1 MRKSD
6 FSLTRRRL
14 LGAGSTITLI
24 AVAGVIWRGE
34 ERGVFGGAPREAY
47 SPWDLWNAPDIKGTS
62 LALAAAGILAA
73 SPHNTQPWIFH
84 ISDDRIELYAD
95 TSRNLGAFDPYL
107 REMHIGLGCV
117 VETMM
122 QAAGPNGYKVALNI
136 QAGSLLALTHREP
149 RLLAATLD
157 LSRLSKPTEDDALYQ
172 AIPRR
177 HTNRGPYERARG
189 LPASAKMIL
198 MDVAE
203 DDNLQTFLFDDGE
216 ARAHFDNAVI
226 AATEEII
233 ADRDMEEA
241 SGAWM
246 RESPDAILEHRDGL
260 SLDTVGLAPWLT
272 VAAKLLPSASAKGGQ
287 KVWLS
292 QTRDSQLPTAPL
304 TGLIA
309 VRDRYDRAQSL
320 ATGRAWARMQL
331 AATSLGFSMQPL
343 NQPVETIDR
352 ERQLGKEP
360 LSEARLVGLTGD
372 KSWQPTFAF
381 RAGFATREA
390 RESPRRSLKSVTI

>member
-1 MRKSD
+1 MRKPG

-24 AVAGVIWRGE
+24 AVAGIIWRGK
-34 ERGVFGGAPREAY
+34 ERGVFSDAPREAY
-47 SPWDLWNAPDIKGTS
+47 SPWDLWNAPDIEGTS

-73 SPHNTQPWIFH
+73 SPHNTQPWIFR

-122 QAAGPNGYKVALNI
+122 HAAGPNGYRVALNI
-136 QAGSLLALTHREP
+136 PAGSLLSLTERGP
-149 RLLAATLD
+149 RVLVATLA
-157 LSRLSKPTEDDALYQ
+157 LSRLSKPAEDDALYQ

-203 DDNLQTFLFDDGE
+203 DENLQAFLFDDGD
-216 ARAHFDNAVI
+216 ARARFDSAVI
-226 AATEEII
+226 AATQEII
-233 ADRDMEEA
+233 ADREMEKA

-260 SLDTVGLAPWLT
+260 NLDTAGLAPWLT
-272 VAAKLLPSASAKGGQ
+272 VAAKLLPSVSTEEAHKT
-287 KVWLS
+287 WLA

-320 ATGRAWARMQL
+320 AAGRAWARMQL
-331 AATSLGFSMQPL
+331 AATSLGFAMQPI
-343 NQPVETIDR
+343 NQPIETIDR
-352 ERQLGKEP
+352 ERQLGKKP
-360 LSEARLVGLTGD
+360 LSEARLADLTGD
-372 KSWQPTFAF
+372 ESWQPTFAF
-381 RAGFATREA
+381 RAGYAAREA
-390 RESPRRSLKSVTI
+390 PESPRRSLKSVTL